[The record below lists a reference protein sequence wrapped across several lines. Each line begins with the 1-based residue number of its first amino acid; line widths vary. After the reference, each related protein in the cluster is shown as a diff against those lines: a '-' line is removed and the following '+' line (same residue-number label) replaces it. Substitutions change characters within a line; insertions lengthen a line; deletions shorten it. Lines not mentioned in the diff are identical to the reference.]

1 MKKITKRLISATGM
15 LLISAAMLITTSYA
29 WFTINKQVD
38 VTGINLK
45 VKTSSNILISKTNVD
60 DSTFVDKLTDSWYA
74 LLEPVSTNDGETYY
88 YTLDGA
94 ADGHKIHG
102 PNAENPY
109 AEYSESAA
117 LEVEDTYADK
127 AKYDSKFNHAYGI
140 TSANPDEL
148 DKYLTAYG
156 YFDYSFYLKVNST
169 AAGQDLVINKLNLLY
184 NGEEIE
190 EKAWRSAVF
199 VQEVTGGTEVDTTGD
214 LITILK
220 PEDAE
225 YQTDGGVNSSTT
237 VDEVTNL
244 DEPAILDTMSAN
256 QTKYYKVVVR
266 IWIEGEDTTCTT
278 SVFSTKTEEYTID
291 MSFSIDEDEEPITAI
306 GSEEE

>member
-15 LLISAAMLITTSYA
+15 LLISAVMLVTTSYA
-29 WFTINKQVD
+29 WFTINKQVN

-74 LLEPVSTNDGETYY
+74 LLEPVSTIDGETYY

-102 PNAENPY
+102 PNTENPY

-127 AKYDSKFNHAYGI
+127 AKYDEAFNHAYGI

-156 YFDYSFYLKVNST
+156 YFDYSFYLKVNSA
-169 AAGQDLVINKLNLLY
+169 AAGQDLIMNRLNLLY

-199 VQEVTGGTEVDTTGD
+199 IQEVAGGTEVDTTGD

-225 YQTDGGVNSSTT
+225 YQTDGGVNSPTT

-256 QTKYYKVVVR
+256 QIKYYKVIVR